1 MARPIRILHVLHSF
15 SAGGMENGIVN
26 IINRSP
32 EHLNHELCF
41 LSKGGEF
48 LQRLTRAIP
57 YHELN
62 KRPGNDIR
70 AIFRLGE
77 FFRSRKFDI
86 VHTRNWGGLDGVMA
100 ACLTATPTVIHS
112 EHGRDIEDPAGKN
125 RKRILAR
132 RALAFRAKK
141 FVAVSRDLLRWLELE
156 VRIRTKKL
164 VFIPNGVDTERFR
177 PGRDSA
183 LRNTLGIANE
193 EFVVGSVGR
202 LDPVKNYEGLIEAA
216 RQLNREGHNVRLM
229 IAGDGPERPRLERI
243 LRESPLTPRPLLLG
257 QRADADHLYHV
268 FDTFVLNSIAEGMSN
283 VLLEAMASGLPIIC
297 TEVGGNVEL
306 VKHNH
311 NGFLVPPNDSGAL
324 AAAIYQSMTSPD
336 ARKTYGESSRR
347 FAVEH
352 FSLERMIKQYAALY
366 ESVA

>member
-1 MARPIRILHVLHSF
+1 MARRIRILHVLHSF
-15 SAGGMENGIVN
+15 SAGGMENGVVN

-32 EHLNHELCF
+32 EHLSHELCF

-48 LQRLTRAIP
+48 LQRLARAIP

-62 KRPGNDIR
+62 KRPGNDVW
-70 AIFRLGE
+70 AIFRLGQ
-77 FFRSRKFDI
+77 FLRSRKFDI
-86 VHTRNWGGLDGVMA
+86 VHTRNWGGLDGVLA
-100 ACLTATPTVIHS
+100 ACLTPIPTVIHS
-112 EHGRDIEDPAGKN
+112 EHGRDIDDPAGMN

-141 FVAVSRDLLRWLELE
+141 FVAVSRDLLRWLQLE
-156 VRIRTKKL
+156 VRIRTSKL

-183 LRNTLGIANE
+183 LRSALGIADR

-202 LDPVKNYEGLIEAA
+202 LDPVKDYEGLIDAV
-216 RQLNREGHNVRLM
+216 RQLNQERHNVRLV
-229 IAGDGPERPRLERI
+229 IAGDGPERPRLESI
-243 LRESPLTPRPLLLG
+243 LRESALTPKPLLLG
-257 QRADADHLYHV
+257 QRADADRLYHA

-311 NGFLVPPNDSGAL
+311 TGFLVPPKNSVAL
-324 AAAIYQSMTSPD
+324 AAAIYQHLTSPD
-336 ARKTYGESSRR
+336 RCAVYRENSRR

-352 FSLERMIKQYAALY
+352 FSLERMIEQYTALY